1 MFNIKCTYL
10 KVVLHGNSDLS
21 ESYKIYCTAQ
31 YKRKLHLTKCIYRSC
46 NMEFNHNTKVV
57 GSSHLRPV
65 APFEIILL
73 VFQFL
78 CSVLG

>member
-1 MFNIKCTYL
+1 MGILICQSHTKY
-10 KVVLHGNSDLS
+10 
-21 ESYKIYCTAQ
+21 TAQ
-31 YKRKLHLTKCIYRSC
+31 HNTNVSYTAKCIYRSC
-46 NMEFNHNTKVV
+46 NMEFNHNTKVT